1 MITENSEK
9 IPNRTK
15 WFSVI
20 AVVLA
25 VAGAGLFEYA
35 DRSMPG
41 HDTLWKVAIAALGG
55 LAGYL
60 FNLRSKPR
68 KG

>member
-1 MITENSEK
+1 MIAENSEK
-9 IPNRTK
+9 IPNKTK

-20 AVVLA
+20 AVVVA

-35 DRSMPG
+35 DFPRQETFSKFA
-41 HDTLWKVAIAALGG
+41 TVALAG

-60 FNLRSKPR
+60 FNLRSKPT